1 MNGVCKEGIGSIS
14 NELAKFKITL
24 GQDSP
29 VFYFFFFFILS
40 IDVMK
45 EMLLASKLSK
55 FGIRPGLERIE
66 QLMEALGHPE
76 RQMKVILVTGTNGK
90 GSVTSFLASILKEA
104 GYKTGSYF
112 SPHLVNYNERFKING
127 KSISD
132 AKLRKY
138 EKEMFALLKRGF
150 EATEFEA
157 LTAIAYKYFSDENCD
172 FAVMEIGMGGRL
184 DATNIAEECISI
196 ITNVDLEHTDYLGGT
211 IEQIA
216 FEKAGIMKKGICIT
230 GAHGS
235 ALGTIKKES
244 ENKNISLHVLNED
257 IFAKIVSAD
266 DKKTIFNYVGHD
278 FFNGLEIR
286 LIGRHQVS
294 NAALAI
300 AAAEELGIEEDS
312 IRRGIKKTKN
322 KGRLEIISRHPL
334 VVLDG
339 AHNPHGIRE
348 LIGNLDLFRY
358 DKLSIV
364 LGVMK
369 DKDWKEMIRLLAPH
383 GDLFVATQLGG
394 ERAETAKKISKEA
407 AIYTDS
413 VVEKNPKNALALA
426 KKQCGK
432 NGMVLICGSLYLV
445 GNYFEYKKT
454 K

>member
-1 MNGVCKEGIGSIS
+1 MREM
-14 NELAKFKITL
+14 ELCRT
-24 GQDSP
+24 
-29 VFYFFFFFILS
+29 
-40 IDVMK
+40 
-45 EMLLASKLSK
+45 LSK
-55 FGIRPGLERIE
+55 FGIKPGLERIAK
-66 QLMEALGHPE
+66 LMDTLRHPE

-138 EKEMFALLKRGF
+138 EKKILSLLERGF

-211 IEQIA
+211 IEQVA
-216 FEKAGIMKKGICIT
+216 FEKAGIMKKGIAIT
-230 GAHGS
+230 GAHGK
-235 ALGTIKKES
+235 ALGTIKDES

-257 IFAKIVSAD
+257 VFAKTVSAT
-266 DKKTIFNYVGHD
+266 DKKNVFNYVGYE
-278 FFNGLEIR
+278 FFNSIETL
-286 LIGRHQVS
+286 LIGRHQAS

-300 AAAEELGIEEDS
+300 AAAEELGIEEDA
-312 IRRGIKKTKN
+312 IRDGIKKTKN
-322 KGRLEIISRHPL
+322 PGRLEQISVNPL
-334 VVLDG
+334 VVIDG

-358 DKLSIV
+358 DKLAIV
-364 LGVMK
+364 FGVMK

-383 GDLFVATQLGG
+383 CDLFVATQPKM
-394 ERAETAKKISKEA
+394 ERAEAAKKISKEA

-413 VVEKNPKNALALA
+413 IAEKNPKKAVSLA

-432 NGMVLICGSLYLV
+432 NGMVLICGSLYLI
-445 GNYFEYKKT
+445 GEIKNYISK
-454 K
+454 